1 MKLTKAEK
9 KRFEELI
16 NECFYTEEEALKSIE
31 KDRAYVKYCRT
42 ERKDWW
48 ERG

>member
-1 MKLTKAEK
+1 MKLTKAEERRVK
-9 KRFEELI
+9 ELI

-31 KDRAYVKYCRT
+31 RDRAYVKYCRT